1 MVRVPA
7 WPCQHAPRRSRA
19 CVAHGRCPQAR
30 PPRVRGGG
38 AASAHPQR
46 HERRQPRASS
56 CVGGGH
62 WRWCECLLG
71 LASMPRGGQRLA
83 WHIAGALRCVHRV
96 SGAVEPLPHTPS
108 CAASR
113 ARRRAWGVADGS
125 SACLPGLASVPRG
138 GHGVAWH
145 LAAVHGML
153 LRLAQL
159 GVVLDAELAAGFELA
174 FDAFGE
180 PAQGRVADGAGAA
193 QRKSESLQLLTLGHQ
208 RRDNVGLRLARNVGL
223 ELVLRLDRARGS
235 GNRGQSTRLGEL
247 ESSRKSM
254 PTAQAPARR
263 CSWFGPAPPP
273 RRAAQR
279 RAARHADDRQSTTRK
294 FVGSQEPRQI
304 PAQLS
309 IVESLL

>member
-7 WPCQHAPRRSRA
+7 WPCQRAPRRSWA
-19 CVAHGRCPQAR
+19 CVAHSRCYQAR
-30 PPRVRGGG
+30 APRVQGGG
-38 AASAHPQR
+38 AAPAHPQR
-46 HERRQPRASS
+46 HERRQPRMSS

-71 LASMPRGGQRLA
+71 LASMPPRRSKACVAHGRCSQVRPPRVRGG
-83 WHIAGALRCVHRV
+83 GAAPAHTQLRRQPRASSCVGCGRWF
-96 SGAVEPLPHTPS
+96 E
-108 CAASR
+108 
-113 ARRRAWGVADGS
+113 
-125 SACLPGLASVPRG
+125 CLPGLASVPRG

-180 PAQGRVADGAGAA
+180 PAQGRVADGEGAA

-263 CSWFGPAPPP
+263 CSWC
-273 RRAAQR
+273 QR

>member
-19 CVAHGRCPQAR
+19 CAAHGRCPQAR

-38 AASAHPQR
+38 AASAHTQR
-46 HERRQPRASS
+46 HERRQPCASS

-83 WHIAGALRCVHRV
+83 WHMAGALRCVRRV

-108 CAASR
+108 CAA
-113 ARRRAWGVADGS
+113 RRALSCVGCGRWFK
-125 SACLPGLASVPRG
+125 CLPGLASVPRG

-180 PAQGRVADGAGAA
+180 PAQGRVADGEGAA

-263 CSWFGPAPPP
+263 CSW
-273 RRAAQR
+273 RQR
-279 RAARHADDRQSTTRK
+279 RAARHADDRQSTART
-294 FVGSQEPRQI
+294 FVGSQGPRQI